1 MQNLCCL
8 IVKCMTGFGTA
19 LKPSLQFDTTQKKVV
34 GLASG
39 NLDIN
44 YVKAHKDPSPEL
56 TIHLKDNFA
65 TEATVT
71 ILINSPKK
79 LILAVGVGYQS
90 RTGKTGEKLTKKL
103 IQEVT
108 QLQSCMAYLEKML
121 P

>member
-1 MQNLCCL
+1 MQAEND
-8 IVKCMTGFGTA
+8 GTA

-39 NLDIN
+39 NLNIN

-56 TIHLKDNFA
+56 TIHLKDNIA
-65 TEATVT
+65 TEATVTVT

-79 LILAVGVGYQS
+79 LTLAVGVGYHS
-90 RTGKTGEKLTKKL
+90 RTGKKGENLTKKL